1 MQKKSR
7 FLTGL
12 LSAVMALTLFALPAT
27 AEETSKSVINP
38 NATGSITVHKYE
50 YGDASDKKGTGNA
63 GDEVPNGATPLNG
76 AGFTVYKIWDKNTL
90 MQYYD
95 GRSDITDLDQKLDW
109 HNYAAK
115 ATDGSYQLNHKDGY
129 TVTEVK
135 AQQLTGAPGE
145 EPGVA
150 TFNGLPVGLYLVL
163 ETKLPDQVSSA
174 AVPAI
179 VSLPMQKDSDN
190 KTAAEDVEHVTEWL
204 YNIHIFP
211 KNSTSYLAAHL
222 VKKGYTGGIA
232 DGPLANVKF
241 NLYKYKGTETNP
253 QYTETSN
260 DWVPVTNKTTAAG
273 ENQGEELNL
282 VTNADGEITV
292 DGLAKGR
299 YCFVEQGMVD
309 ATDKA
314 KDAYTAYII
323 SKEPVYFTVE
333 ADKVSYSGTT
343 TTTKND
349 DTAALVENYKPDIEK
364 KVQKS
369 NGSLDKKADYNVGD
383 LVPYVV
389 TVDVPKNIAKLKVFT
404 VTDTPTNLKFV
415 NDDND
420 ESHKLVVTSE
430 DGGTTIPSSGYTL
443 TEEGNGFNLAFTPG
457 TLNTYAGKKIK
468 IKYYDKLLAAATG
481 NTNTTGKNTV
491 ALIYNNKLGTDGTPE
506 GDGGGKTTK
515 IQDDALVYSF
525 GIKVKKTDGNSKELN
540 GVKFDLYKKVDANGD
555 RTLADFG
562 WTGATEQ
569 LKLVKSG
576 LETANGGNIS
586 VTGLANGEYYLV
598 ETETLPGYNMLSKA
612 VKVELKITYAK
623 NWSDEKI
630 YDEAGNL
637 IHHSTT
643 NFTETFTNGDQGAG
657 ADPTFLTT
665 TVINRK
671 GFTLPRTGGFGT
683 LLFSGIGALLVVG
696 GVGVLMGTK
705 KKKDNA

>member
-27 AEETSKSVINP
+27 AEETSPSVINP

-50 YGDASDKKGTGNA
+50 YGSTEEKNGTGNA
-63 GDEVPNGATPLNG
+63 TDGVPDGATPLNG
-76 AGFTVYKIWDKNTL
+76 VGFTVYRIWDTDTL

-95 GRSDITDLDQKLDW
+95 GRSDIKDLNQKLDW
-109 HNYAAK
+109 HNYAKK
-115 ATDGSYQLNHKDGY
+115 AADGSYKLNPKPGY
-129 TVTEVK
+129 TATEEK
-135 AQQLTGAPGE
+135 AQQLTGATGE
-145 EPGVA
+145 KPGVA
-150 TFNGLPVGLYLVL
+150 TFSDLPVGLYLVL

-190 KTAAEDVEHVTEWL
+190 KTTAENVEKVTEWM
-204 YNIHIFP
+204 YDIHIFP

-232 DGPLANVKF
+232 DGSLANVKF
-241 NLYKYKGTETNP
+241 NLYKYKGTDANP
-253 QYTETSN
+253 KYTETSS
-260 DWVPVTNKTTAAG
+260 DWVPVTNKTTAEG
-273 ENQGEELNL
+273 ENKGEELNL
-282 VTNADGEITV
+282 VTNVNGEITV
-292 DGLAKGR
+292 DGLAKGV

-309 ATDKA
+309 ATDNT

-323 SKEPVYFTVE
+323 SKKPVYFTVG
-333 ADKVSYSGTT
+333 ADEVSYSGAT
-343 TTTKND
+343 TTTKKN

-369 NGSLDKKADYNVGD
+369 DGNLDKRADYNVDD

-389 TVDVPKNIAKLKVFT
+389 TVDVPKNIANLKVFT
-404 VTDTPTNLKFV
+404 VTDTPTNLEFV
-415 NDDND
+415 NDDEN
-420 ESHKLVVTSE
+420 HKLVVTSADE
-430 DGGTTIPSSGYTL
+430 QTTISPSGYTL
-443 TEEGNGFNLAFTPG
+443 TKVGKGFTLAFDKN
-457 TLNTYAGKKIK
+457 TLNSYAGKKIK

-481 NTNTTGKNTV
+481 NTNTIGKNTV

-506 GDGGGKTTK
+506 GEGDGKTIK
-515 IQDDALVYSF
+515 IQDDTVVYSF
-525 GIKVKKTDGNSKELN
+525 GIKVKKTDGNDRGLN
-540 GVKFDLYKKVDANGD
+540 GVKFDLYRVDANGD
-555 RTLADFG
+555 KNLADFG
-562 WTGATEQ
+562 WTDATDAAKK
-569 LKLVKSG
+569 LKLVKPD
-576 LETANGGNIS
+576 LLTAGDGNIS

-612 VKVELKITYAK
+612 VKVELNITYKAM
-623 NWSDEKI
+623 WTDEKT
-630 YDEAGNL
+630 YDTDGNL
-637 IHHSTT
+637 IHHRAT
-643 NFTETFTNGDQGAG
+643 NFTEEFTNGDQGEG
-657 ADPTFLTT
+657 VNPTFLTT

>member
-27 AEETSKSVINP
+27 AEGTSSSVINP

-50 YGDASDKKGTGNA
+50 YDGTEEKNGTGNA
-63 GDEVPNGATPLNG
+63 TDGVPNGATPLNG
-76 AGFTVYKIWDKNTL
+76 VGFTVYRIWDTTTL

-95 GRSDITDLDQKLDW
+95 GRSDIKNLGEKLDW
-109 HNYAAK
+109 RNYAEK
-115 ATDGSYQLNHKDGY
+115 AADGSYKLKSETGY
-129 TVTEVK
+129 TATKVGE
-135 AQQLTGAPGE
+135 QQLTGATGE
-145 EPGVA
+145 DPGVA
-150 TFNGLPVGLYLVL
+150 TFNNLSVGLYLVL
-163 ETKLPDQVSSA
+163 ETKLPDQVSKA

-190 KTAAEDVEHVTEWL
+190 KTAAESVGKVTEWM

-222 VKKGYTGGIA
+222 VKKGYTGGSE

-253 QYTETSN
+253 QYTETSS
-260 DWVPVTNKTTAAG
+260 DWVPVTNKTTAEG
-273 ENQGEELNL
+273 ENKGERLNL

-364 KVQKS
+364 KVQKRDS
-369 NGSLDKKADYNVGD
+369 HLDKKADYNVGD

-389 TVDVPKNIAKLKVFT
+389 TVDVPKNIANLKVFT
-404 VTDTPTNLKFV
+404 VTDTPTNLEFV
-415 NDDND
+415 NDEND
-420 ESHKLVVTSE
+420 TSHKLVVTSADE
-430 DGGTTIPSSGYTL
+430 QTTIPSTGYTL
-443 TEEGNGFNLAFTPG
+443 NKVNNGFKLAFTQG
-457 TLNTYAGKKIK
+457 TLNTYAGQKIK

-481 NTNTTGKNTV
+481 NTIGENTV

-506 GDGGGKTTK
+506 GDGDGNTTK
-515 IQDDALVYSF
+515 IQDDAVVYSF
-525 GIKVKKTDGNSKELN
+525 GIKVKKTNGNGDELD

-576 LETANGGNIS
+576 LETADGGNIS

-612 VKVELKITYAK
+612 VKVELNITYKAT
-623 NWSDEKI
+623 WTDEKT
-630 YDEAGNL
+630 YDTDGNL
-637 IHHSTT
+637 IHHSAT
-643 NFTETFTNGDQGAG
+643 NFTEEFTNGDQGEG
-657 ADPTFLTT
+657 VNPTFLTT
-665 TVINRK
+665 TVINRQ

-696 GVGVLMGTK
+696 GVGVLMSTK
-705 KKKDNA
+705 KKKGNT

>member
-12 LSAVMALTLFALPAT
+12 LSAVMALTLFALPA
-27 AEETSKSVINP
+27 AAETSQSVINP

-76 AGFTVYKIWDKNTL
+76 AGFTVYKIWDANTL

-95 GRSDITDLDQKLDW
+95 GRSDIEKLDEKLNW
-109 HNYAAK
+109 HNYAKK
-115 ATDGSYQLNHKDGY
+115 APDGSYQLNPETGY
-129 TVTEVK
+129 K
-135 AQQLTGAPGE
+135 ATQVGEQQLTGATGE
-145 EPGVA
+145 NPGVA

-190 KTAAEDVEHVTEWL
+190 KTAAEDVKHVTEWL

-232 DGPLANVKF
+232 DGSLANVKF
-241 NLYKYKGTETNP
+241 NLYKYKGTDANP
-253 QYTETSN
+253 KYTEETSS
-260 DWVPVTNKTTAAG
+260 DWVQVTNKTTAAG
-273 ENQGEELNL
+273 ENKGEKLNL
-282 VTNADGEITV
+282 VTNDVGEITV
-292 DGLAKGR
+292 EGLAKGV

-309 ATDKA
+309 ATDKTT
-314 KDAYTAYII
+314 DAYTAYII
-323 SKEPVYFTVE
+323 SKKPVYFTVGANE
-333 ADKVSYSGTT
+333 VRYSGATT
-343 TTTKND
+343 VTKND
-349 DTAALVENYKPDIEK
+349 DRAALVENYKPDIK
-364 KVQKS
+364 KEVQKS
-369 NGSLDKKADYNVGD
+369 DNTLDKRADYNVGD

-389 TVDVPKNIAKLKVFT
+389 TVDVPKNIEKLKVFT
-404 VTDTPTNLKFV
+404 VTDTPTNLEFV
-415 NDDND
+415 NDEND
-420 ESHKLVVTSE
+420 TSHKLVVTSADE
-430 DGGTTIPSSGYTL
+430 QTTIPSTGYTL
-443 TEEGNGFNLAFTPG
+443 NKVNNGFTLAFAKG
-457 TLNTYAGKKIK
+457 TLNTYAGQKIK

-481 NTNTTGKNTV
+481 NTIGENTV

-506 GDGGGKTTK
+506 GDGDGNTTK
-515 IQDDALVYSF
+515 IQDDAVVYSF
-525 GIKVKKTDGNSKELN
+525 GIKVKKTNGNGDELD

-576 LETANGGNIS
+576 LETADGGNIS

-612 VKVELKITYAK
+612 VKVELNITYKAT
-623 NWSDEKI
+623 WTDEKT
-630 YDEAGNL
+630 YDTNGNL
-637 IHHSTT
+637 IHRTT
-643 NFTETFTNGDQGAG
+643 TKLKESFDHGDKGDG

-671 GFTLPRTGGFGT
+671 GFTLPTTGGFGT
-683 LLFSGIGALLVVG
+683 LLFSGIGALLVVC

>member
-27 AEETSKSVINP
+27 AEGTSSSVINP

-76 AGFTVYKIWDKNTL
+76 VGFTVYRIWDTTTL

-95 GRSDITDLDQKLDW
+95 GRSDITDLDKKLDW
-109 HNYAAK
+109 HNYAEK
-115 ATDGSYQLNHKDGY
+115 AADGSYKLKSETGY
-129 TVTEVK
+129 TATKVGE
-135 AQQLTGAPGE
+135 QQLTGANDE
-145 EPGVA
+145 APGVA

-190 KTAAEDVEHVTEWL
+190 KTAAEDVKHVTEWL

-273 ENQGEELNL
+273 ENQGKGLNL

-369 NGSLDKKADYNVGD
+369 DGSLDKKADYNVGD

-389 TVDVPKNIAKLKVFT
+389 TVDVPKNIANLNVFT
-404 VTDTPTNLKFV
+404 VTDTPTNLEFV
-415 NDDND
+415 NDEND
-420 ESHKLVVTSE
+420 EGHKLVVTSE
-430 DGGTTIPSSGYTL
+430 DGKATIPSTGYTL
-443 TEEGNGFNLAFTPG
+443 TKVNNGFELAFAQG
-457 TLNTYAGKKIK
+457 TLNNYAGKKIK
-468 IKYYDKLLAAATG
+468 IKYYDKLLKAATG

-491 ALIYNNKLGTDGTPE
+491 ALIYNNKLGTNGTPE
-506 GDGGGKTTK
+506 GETTK
-515 IQDDALVYSF
+515 IQDETVVYSF
-525 GIKVKKTDGNSKELN
+525 GIKVKKTNGNGDELD
-540 GVKFDLYKKVDANGD
+540 GVKFDLYRVDATGD
-555 RTLADFG
+555 KNLADFG
-562 WTGATEQ
+562 WTDATDATKK
-569 LKLVKSG
+569 LKLVESG
-576 LETANGGNIS
+576 LVTAEGGNIS

-598 ETETLPGYNMLSKA
+598 EKETLPGYNMLSKA
-612 VKVELKITYAK
+612 VKVELKIAYTA
-623 NWSDEKI
+623 NWTDEKT
-630 YDEAGNL
+630 YDTNGNL
-637 IHHSTT
+637 IHWTT
-643 NFTETFTNGDQGAG
+643 TKLEESFANGDQGDG

-665 TVINRK
+665 KVINRK

>member
-27 AEETSKSVINP
+27 AEGTSSSVINP

-50 YGDASDKKGTGNA
+50 YGGTEEKKGTGNA
-63 GDEVPNGATPLNG
+63 TDGVPEGATPLNG
-76 AGFTVYKIWDKNTL
+76 VGFTVYRIWDTTTL

-95 GRSDITDLDQKLDW
+95 GRSDITDLDKKLDW
-109 HNYAAK
+109 HNYAEK
-115 ATDGSYQLNHKDGY
+115 AADGSYKLKSETGY
-129 TVTEVK
+129 TATKVGE
-135 AQQLTGAPGE
+135 QQLTGANDE
-145 EPGVA
+145 DSGVA
-150 TFNGLPVGLYLVL
+150 TFSGLPVGLYLVL
-163 ETKLPDQVSSA
+163 ETKLPDQVSKA

-190 KTAAEDVEHVTEWL
+190 NTAADNVKHVTEWL

-222 VKKGYTGGIA
+222 VKKGYTGGID

-260 DWVPVTNKTTAAG
+260 DWVPVTNKTTAEG
-273 ENQGEELNL
+273 ENKGEELNL

-309 ATDKA
+309 ATDKT
-314 KDAYTAYII
+314 KGAYTAYII
-323 SKEPVYFTVE
+323 SKEPVYFTVTE
-333 ADKVSYSGTT
+333 NEVSYSGATT
-343 TTTKND
+343 VTQSD

-369 NGSLDKKADYNVGD
+369 NGDLDKRADYNVDD

-389 TVDVPKNIAKLKVFT
+389 TVDVPKNIAKLNVFT

-415 NDDND
+415 NDEND
-420 ESHKLVVTSE
+420 ASHKLVVTNE
-430 DGGTTIPSSGYTL
+430 DESVTISSGYTL
-443 TEEGNGFNLAFTPG
+443 TEVGNGFNLAFTQG
-457 TLNTYAGKKIK
+457 TLNTYAGQKIK

-491 ALIYNNKLGTDGTPE
+491 ALIYNNKLGTNGTPE
-506 GDGGGKTTK
+506 GETTK
-515 IQDDALVYSF
+515 IQDDAVVYSF
-525 GIKVKKTDGNSKELN
+525 GIKVKKTNGKGDGLN
-540 GVKFDLYKKVDANGD
+540 GVKFDLYRVDATGD
-555 RTLADFG
+555 KNLADFG
-562 WTGATEQ
+562 WTDATDATKK
-569 LKLVKSG
+569 LKLVKPDLLTTG
-576 LETANGGNIS
+576 DGNIS

-598 ETETLPGYNMLSKA
+598 EKETLPGYNMLSKA

-623 NWSDEKI
+623 RWTDEKT
-630 YDEAGNL
+630 YDTDGNL
-637 IHHSTT
+637 IHWTTT
-643 NFTETFTNGDQGAG
+643 NFTEEFTNGDQGEG
-657 ADPTFLTT
+657 VDPTFLTT